1 MAEAE
6 SFVPFQ
12 CIRNDVIWR
21 LKSYKHDWISGFR
34 AGFRYVQVSSLL
46 LLHKVLLLERDKV
59 DLHLWKS
66 LGVCINN
73 WSGCGFVKFL
83 TLKET
88 IVFCMICAALEKLS
102 LISSMV
108 MIALI
113 FIDHVCVGW
122 LNDSKEYIDARKA
135 IDDVGIWFWRS
146 GTFLLV
152 VYLHA

>member
-59 DLHLWKS
+59 DLHL
-66 LGVCINN
+66 
-73 WSGCGFVKFL
+73 
-83 TLKET
+83 
-88 IVFCMICAALEKLS
+88 
-102 LISSMV
+102 
-108 MIALI
+108 
-113 FIDHVCVGW
+113 
-122 LNDSKEYIDARKA
+122 
-135 IDDVGIWFWRS
+135 
-146 GTFLLV
+146 
-152 VYLHA
+152 